1 MKTFGAIIGGIIVLA
16 ILFVVGG
23 SFYTVDQGAEAVI
36 LRNGAIAGTEGPG
49 FHTKTPFIDAVVY
62 QSLRADT
69 VQVDK
74 MQAYSNDQQPA
85 NIRISVTY
93 QPLSNSGQKLYSL
106 YGGTQGFLDKILT
119 PRIYSEFKNV
129 FGQYTAEQAIKQR
142 EKLNL
147 DVLEKLRNNLD
158 EATGLIGLVSVQVED
173 ISFSDAYV
181 ASIEQKQLATVEV
194 QKRQQEL
201 AQKKIEAEITVVN
214 AQAQA
219 DSNLAVATAAAQA
232 TKLTGEADAYAIKVK
247 SDALSANPNLIAL
260 TTAERW
266 NGILPTTI
274 PPNGTVP
281 FLNINPTTNN

>member
-23 SFYTVDQGAEAVI
+23 SFYTVDQGSEAVI
-36 LRNGAIAGTEGPG
+36 LRNGAIVGTTGPG
-49 FHTKTPFIDAVVY
+49 FSTKTPFIDAVVY
-62 QSLRADT
+62 QSLRAET
-69 VQVDK
+69 VSVKD

-85 NIRISVTY
+85 TIRVSVTY
-93 QPLSNSGQKLYSL
+93 QPLNNSGEKLYSQ
-106 YGGTQGFLDKILT
+106 YGGTQGFLDRILT

-147 DVLEKLRNNLD
+147 DVLEKLRNNLV
-158 EATGLIGLVSVQVED
+158 ESKGLINLVSVQVED

-214 AQAQA
+214 AQALA

-232 TKLTGEADAYAIKVK
+232 TKLTGEAEAYAIKVK

-281 FLNINPTTNN
+281 FINVSPTTNN